1 MSIPLSPP
9 TTRADRTPRTVDPR
23 RRTVRVV
30 MLLVAVVL
38 LSLGDLYMTL
48 VHLRGVG
55 MVEANPIARE
65 VIDLNSPPA
74 LAAWKLATVVLAVG
88 LLFVVRRTRSGEIGA
103 WLAVAVLTWLTV
115 RWTTY
120 SEELAELHPEY
131 VLEAVQRDPN
141 WVAMAPGE

>member
-1 MSIPLSPP
+1 MSILSPLP
-9 TTRADRTPRTVDPR
+9 TTHGHRTARAVDPR
-23 RRTVRVV
+23 RRPARVGI
-30 MLLVAVVL
+30 LLVAVVL

-103 WLAVAVLTWLTV
+103 WLAVGVLTWLTV
-115 RWTTY
+115 RWTAY
-120 SEELAELHPEY
+120 SEELAELHPEF
-131 VLEAVQRDPN
+131 VLEAAQRDPN

>member
-1 MSIPLSPP
+1 MPRLGAPP
-9 TTRADRTPRTVDPR
+9 DPR
-23 RRTVRVV
+23 RRQVRVGV
-30 MLLVAVVL
+30 LLLAVVL

-55 MVEANPIARE
+55 MIEANPLARQ

-88 LLFVVRRTRSGEIGA
+88 LLFIVRRTRSGEIGA
-103 WLAVAVLTWLTV
+103 WLAVGVLTWLTL

-120 SEELAELHPEY
+120 SDTLADLQPQY
-131 VLEAVQRDPN
+131 ALEAAQNDPK
-141 WVAMAPGE
+141 WVAMAPAD